1 MHRLGIGFGTILI
14 LMISLGSVALHQ
26 MGQLS
31 DLTRKMYR
39 HPFQVSNTVQRVDSN
54 IIRLHNAM
62 KDVALSRI
70 PQELQIAVLTMQALE
85 EEIERDF
92 KAIKRLYLGEH
103 AMVDHALA
111 LYKEWLPIRDEI
123 IMLVKDG
130 EPWRAAEIA
139 KGRGA
144 AHMELITQSMAL
156 LNESTQY
163 EAQIFFN
170 HTRKVRR
177 QAFILMYWA
186 LGLAFTAGLYFTWL
200 VTRSVA
206 SPVQE
211 IVEVSDAIAKGDLHR
226 QITYHS
232 EDEVGQMAASLRHM
246 LSGVIGE
253 GQSIKRGIPIVL
265 WTADTELKMTY
276 INRAAATLAEELT
289 EVEAEGLVG
298 DYRVDEVMKDEDG
311 LCGIMARKSLLYGMQ
326 NDMELYF
333 RCADD
338 VRCLRCVTSQLKD
351 LTGQVVGVMGVGI
364 DITQRIKA
372 EERLMESEARLE
384 EAQRIAHL
392 GHWEVNLETGLATWS
407 QEFYRIFGLEPAG
420 EPISRE
426 GLKKIVSPEHFEIID
441 RILGAILNEGRTV
454 FEERITLPDGT
465 TRWVVGK
472 GLLARSEE
480 GTPLSAFG
488 TVQDVT
494 EQKQAEESRRTL
506 EGELRQSQKLQAIGT
521 LAGGIAHDFNNILAA
536 ILGFSELL
544 EDEVQ
549 KESLEHQYVEEILK
563 AARRA
568 RDLVKQI
575 LNFSR
580 QADQTL
586 TPVFLRPVIGDAVKL
601 LRATIP
607 STITID
613 ISLGEGPEKPVMAD
627 PTQIHQMVMN
637 LGANAAHAMKHQGRR
652 IAVTLTQGPLPA
664 EVMGRHTDLKP
675 GEYQCFTIDDQ
686 GCGLAPETRQRIFDP
701 FFTTKEPGEGTGMGL
716 SVVHGIV
723 KALKG
728 TIEVESVVGQGTRF
742 AIYLPTV
749 DAAPPDADA
758 PDEAALPTG
767 GEHILLVDDE
777 EAILSAT
784 VSSLQ
789 SLGYRVTKSQAGDEA
804 LGLFQNAP
812 DDYHLVITD
821 MNMPNL
827 NGAQLSEKLLAIR
840 PDIPIILL
848 TGYSDQIDE
857 PLAKKIG
864 IRSYLLKPLAR
875 NQLAHAVRDAM
886 GPGSQPVA
894 VTMEVPENKV
904 P

>member
-1 MHRLGIGFGTILI
+1 MFKDLKIMHRLGIGFGTILI
-14 LMISLGSVALHQ
+14 LMISLGTVALHQ

-70 PQELQIAVLTMQALE
+70 PQELQVAVLTMQALE
-85 EEIERDF
+85 EEIEGDF
-92 KAIKRLYLGEH
+92 NAIKHLYLGEH
-103 AMVDHALA
+103 AMVDHAFA

-123 IMLVKDG
+123 IALVEDG

-139 KGRGA
+139 KGRCA
-144 AHMELITQSMAL
+144 AHMELISQSMAL

-163 EAQIFFN
+163 EAELFFN

-232 EDEVGQMAASLRHM
+232 EDEVGQMAESLRHM

-276 INRAAATLAEELT
+276 INRAAATLAEALT
-289 EVEAEGLVG
+289 DITAEGLVG

-333 RCADD
+333 KCQDD

-392 GHWEVNLETGLATWS
+392 GHWECNLETGLATWS
-407 QEFYRIFGLEPAG
+407 QEFYRIFGLEPATD
-420 EPISRE
+420 PISRDF
-426 GLKKIVSPEHFEIID
+426 LKKSVSSEHFELID
-441 RILGAILNEGRTV
+441 RILKSILHEGRTV
-454 FEERITLPDGT
+454 FEEQITLPDGSA
-465 TRWVVGK
+465 RWVIGK
-472 GLLARSEE
+472 GLLARDED

-488 TVQDVT
+488 TVQDIT
-494 EQKQAEESRRTL
+494 DQKQAEESRLAL
-506 EGELRQSQKLQAIGT
+506 ESELRQSQKLQAIGT

-544 EDEVQ
+544 QDEVE
-549 KESLEHQYVEEILK
+549 KESLEHQYVGEILK

-586 TPVFLRPVIGDAVKL
+586 TPVFLGPVIGDAVKL

-613 ISLGEGPEKPVMAD
+613 FTLDEGAQKPVMAD

-637 LGANAAHAMKHQGRR
+637 LGANAAHAMRQQGRC
-652 IAVTLTQGPLPA
+652 IAVSLTEGPLPA
-664 EVMGRHTDLKP
+664 EVMSRHPDLKA
-675 GEYQCFTIDDQ
+675 GEYQCFTITDQ
-686 GCGLAPETRQRIFDP
+686 GCGLAPETRQRIFEP

-749 DAAPPDADA
+749 DAAPPGFGRPGPAHPA
-758 PDEAALPTG
+758 HGRRTYSPG
-767 GEHILLVDDE
+767 G
-777 EAILSAT
+777 
-784 VSSLQ
+784 
-789 SLGYRVTKSQAGDEA
+789 
-804 LGLFQNAP
+804 
-812 DDYHLVITD
+812 
-821 MNMPNL
+821 
-827 NGAQLSEKLLAIR
+827 
-840 PDIPIILL
+840 
-848 TGYSDQIDE
+848 
-857 PLAKKIG
+857 
-864 IRSYLLKPLAR
+864 
-875 NQLAHAVRDAM
+875 
-886 GPGSQPVA
+886 
-894 VTMEVPENKV
+894 
-904 P
+904 